1 MITFKATQESSFLM
15 HCLQRAC
22 FEELH
27 TTHMQFNTT
36 NVAEFH
42 YKCILS
48 WYTLSAFSVSN
59 SDKAK

>member
-1 MITFKATQESSFLM
+1 M